1 MHNVDVETVLFLIGV
16 SADVNSRIQ
25 DSSYRTPLHLAV
37 NAGSEII
44 VRHLVSPL
52 WKGFIFV
59 WRIVLVT
66 VAFVY
71 AKSRWCSNLN
81 SRTNYIKLWIERAST
96 HLTFVCHISS
106 KLLAGSRFNEV
117 DKHHQTA
124 LHLAAANNSAS
135 ILSILLENGAEP
147 DAADDKGNNGKQWL
161 LFLKFIVSMA
171 IRIVYFFFAETV
183 SRHKTS
189 FSWGV
194 MKGC

>member
-1 MHNVDVETVLFLIGV
+1 MENVIEASIFDSFTLLFCRG
-16 SADVNSRIQ
+16 RQ
-25 DSSYRTPLHLAV
+25 
-37 NAGSEII
+37 GI
-44 VRHLVSPL
+44 VRKCVPHVRHACFSSFDESNCY
-52 WKGFIFV
+52 G
-59 WRIVLVT
+59 VLVT

-81 SRTNYIKLWIERAST
+81 SRTNYIKLWSERALT